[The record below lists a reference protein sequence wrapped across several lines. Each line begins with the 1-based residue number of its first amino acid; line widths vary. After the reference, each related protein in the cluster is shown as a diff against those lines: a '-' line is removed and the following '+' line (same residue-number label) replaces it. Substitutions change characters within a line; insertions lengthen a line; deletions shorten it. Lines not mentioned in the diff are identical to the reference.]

1 MQRRATIACTAHFP
15 RGTGLGNRLFYWA
28 RARVF
33 CREHGLPM
41 VAPRWWRPALGHLLR
56 GTVSPE
62 RFAGQIA
69 LAGLF
74 QAGPGDLPW
83 HWRLGPQLAGRI
95 IHEQDFEHG
104 QDFMA
109 AAGWADSWGA
119 PQQDPGPVPD
129 DDHRQGHG
137 RALLLLD
144 RPHYSFAGLNGHAPL
159 LRQDLWAITRP
170 RQLQRVRSVP
180 LAPIGINIRCGR
192 DFRPPPA
199 AGAGAEWIGWLQQT
213 PLAWFMETLQA
224 VRDLAGE
231 PVPALVVS
239 DGSEQQLRPLLDLP
253 AVRLVRPTT
262 AIIDFGLV
270 EFFGLGRFPGPTDG
284 DHRSGAPLQPL
295 GPGAPGRPNPGQLP
309 TAPARSPGAQGHGGR
324 PRAAGQRCFL
334 IRAKPERLQSRA
346 GRPQPWW
353 RQNPIGWK
361 PDWWETRLARNMTR
375 D

>member
-1 MQRRATIACTAHFP
+1 
-15 RGTGLGNRLFYWA
+15 
-28 RARVF
+28 
-33 CREHGLPM
+33 M

-95 IHEQDFEHG
+95 IHEQDFMPG
-104 QDFMA
+104 QDCMA
-109 AAGWADSWGA
+109 TAGCTESWLA
-119 PQQDPGPVPD
+119 PLQDPGPVPANG
-129 DDHRQGHG
+129 HRQERG
-137 RALLLLD
+137 RSLLLLD

-159 LRQDLWAITRP
+159 LRRDLGAITRP
-170 RQLQRVRSVP
+170 RQLQRAQSVP
-180 LAPIGINIRCGR
+180 WAPIGINIRCGR

-224 VRDLAGE
+224 VRDFAGE

-262 AIIDFGLV
+262 AIIDLIVLSRTRLLLGSGSSSFSAWAAFLGQQTAITGPGHPFSRWDLEPRAGQTLASFQPRQPDPQV
-270 EFFGLGRFPGPTDG
+270 LGAMVAALGR
-284 DHRSGAPLQPL
+284 
-295 GPGAPGRPNPGQLP
+295 
-309 TAPARSPGAQGHGGR
+309 PASVA
-324 PRAAGQRCFL
+324 F
-334 IRAKPERLQSRA
+334 
-346 GRPQPWW
+346 
-353 RQNPIGWK
+353 
-361 PDWWETRLARNMTR
+361 
-375 D
+375 

>member
-1 MQRRATIACTAHFP
+1 
-15 RGTGLGNRLFYWA
+15 
-28 RARVF
+28 
-33 CREHGLPM
+33 
-41 VAPRWWRPALGHLLR
+41 
-56 GTVSPE
+56 VSPE

-95 IHEQDFEHG
+95 IHEQDFMDG
-104 QDFMA
+104 QDCMA
-109 AAGWADSWGA
+109 IGGCAESWGA
-119 PQQDPGPVPD
+119 PLRDPGPIAANGYLQ
-129 DDHRQGHG
+129 QGHG
-137 RALLLLD
+137 RSLLLLD

-159 LRQDLWAITRP
+159 LRRDLWAITRP
-170 RQLQRVRSVP
+170 RQLQRAQSVP

-213 PLAWFMETLQA
+213 PLAGFMETLQA

-262 AIIDFGLV
+262 AIIDLMVLSRTRLLLGSGSSSFSAWAAFLGQQTAITAPGHPFSRWDLEPRAGQTRASFQPRQPDPQV
-270 EFFGLGRFPGPTDG
+270 LGAMVAALGR
-284 DHRSGAPLQPL
+284 
-295 GPGAPGRPNPGQLP
+295 
-309 TAPARSPGAQGHGGR
+309 PASVA
-324 PRAAGQRCFL
+324 
-334 IRAKPERLQSRA
+334 S
-346 GRPQPWW
+346 
-353 RQNPIGWK
+353 
-361 PDWWETRLARNMTR
+361 
-375 D
+375 

>member
-1 MQRRATIACTAHFP
+1 MQRRVTIACTAHFP

-33 CREHGLPM
+33 CRQHGLPM

-95 IHEQDFEHG
+95 IHEQDFMPG
-104 QDFMA
+104 QDCMA
-109 AAGWADSWGA
+109 IGGCAESWGA
-119 PQQDPGPVPD
+119 PLPDPGPVASNGYLQ
-129 DDHRQGHG
+129 QGHG
-137 RALLLLD
+137 RSLLLLD

-159 LRQDLWAITRP
+159 LRRDLWAITRP
-170 RQLQRVRSVP
+170 RQLQRARSVP

-262 AIIDFGLV
+262 AIIDLMVLSRTRLLLGSGSSSFSAWAAFLGQQTAITAPGHPFSRWDLEPRAGQTLASFQPRQPDPQV
-270 EFFGLGRFPGPTDG
+270 LGAMVAALGR
-284 DHRSGAPLQPL
+284 
-295 GPGAPGRPNPGQLP
+295 
-309 TAPARSPGAQGHGGR
+309 PASIA
-324 PRAAGQRCFL
+324 
-334 IRAKPERLQSRA
+334 S
-346 GRPQPWW
+346 
-353 RQNPIGWK
+353 
-361 PDWWETRLARNMTR
+361 
-375 D
+375 

>member
-1 MQRRATIACTAHFP
+1 MQRRVTIACTAHFP

-83 HWRLGPQLAGRI
+83 HWRLGPLLAGRI
-95 IHEQDFEHG
+95 IHEQDVMPG
-104 QDFMA
+104 QDCMA
-109 AAGWADSWGA
+109 TGGCTESWLA
-119 PQQDPGPVPD
+119 PLQDPGPVPANG
-129 DDHRQGHG
+129 HRQERG
-137 RALLLLD
+137 RSLLLLD

-159 LRQDLWAITRP
+159 LRRDLGAITRP
-170 RQLQRVRSVP
+170 RQLQRAQSVP
-180 LAPIGINIRCGR
+180 WAPIGINIRCGR

-262 AIIDFGLV
+262 AIIDLMVLSRTRLLLGSGSSSFSAWAAFLGQQTAITAPGHPFSRWDLEPRAGQTLASFQPRQPDPQV
-270 EFFGLGRFPGPTDG
+270 LGAMVAALGR
-284 DHRSGAPLQPL
+284 
-295 GPGAPGRPNPGQLP
+295 
-309 TAPARSPGAQGHGGR
+309 PASVA
-324 PRAAGQRCFL
+324 
-334 IRAKPERLQSRA
+334 S
-346 GRPQPWW
+346 
-353 RQNPIGWK
+353 
-361 PDWWETRLARNMTR
+361 
-375 D
+375 